1 MGLEDM
7 HAVMTDGT
15 AGLGTASQLVGGTA
29 VSIATADLNL
39 TSLAPSRILRLR
51 RRRTLW
57 TADISMKE
65 PPRWERKKRPTRA
78 HPRIGKPRGKRS

>member
-7 HAVMTDGT
+7 HVVMTDGT
-15 AGLGTASQLVGGTA
+15 AGLGTAAQLVGGTA

-51 RRRTLW
+51 RRRLW
-57 TADISMKE
+57 TAEIVMKE
-65 PPRWERKKRPTRA
+65 PPQLERRKRPS
-78 HPRIGKPRGKRS
+78 HPQPRIGRPRRKRS